1 MDILESFVK
10 DVITLPSLPAIAV
23 RIIREVKKNNF
34 SIGKLADIISVDP
47 SLTAK
52 VLKIANSSFYS
63 LQYKVDSIEKAI
75 NVLGVNALKNA
86 ALTFVIVTG
95 FNRKS
100 TGKFNHEFFWRR
112 AITAAVSARMIASA
126 AKMKSDDIFVTS
138 LLMDVGVLTMYLSKP
153 DDYMKVLEEK
163 KTHGIN
169 IIEAERSVF
178 GFDHQDVG
186 GEILNSWGI
195 PESIYW
201 PISYHHNNENC
212 PPELTSKVNILT
224 LADMASSVY
233 HGKREIRKIEELKHL
248 LKNTLNID
256 ETEVT
261 SFIDTIAEKTIE
273 ILSFYEID
281 AGDMKPCSEILQ
293 EANQELGRVNQSCT
307 QLVAD
312 LNEAKQDAEN
322 LAVELWQ
329 TKEKMKE
336 IAIRDVLTG
345 LHNHRYFH
353 ELMDK
358 EMERIERFGHVM
370 SIAMIDI
377 DNFKNINDTYGHLN
391 GDEVLRS
398 IGKLL
403 MESVRLPDVATR
415 YGGEEFTIILPETDT
430 KGAVIVTE
438 RIRQMVEGL
447 EVIIGS
453 QKITITISLGITTYD
468 PRKGTKTKSEIMHA
482 ADMAMYKSKAAGKN
496 RLSISSSP
504 KAEA

>member
-23 RIIREVKKNNF
+23 RIIREVKKKKF

-52 VLKIANSSFYS
+52 VLKMANSSFYS
-63 LQYKVDSIEKAI
+63 PQYKVDSIEKAI

-112 AITAAVSARMIASA
+112 AITAAVSARMIASG

-153 DDYMKVLEEK
+153 DDYIKVLEEK
-163 KTHGIN
+163 KTNGFDIV
-169 IIEAERSVF
+169 EAERSVF

-186 GEILNSWGI
+186 GEILNAWGI
-195 PESIYW
+195 PDSIYL

-212 PPELTSKVNILT
+212 PPEMTGKVNILM

-233 HGKREIRKIEELKHL
+233 HGSREIRKIEKLKHL
-248 LKNTLNID
+248 LKNRLNID
-256 ETEVT
+256 ETEVK
-261 SFIDTIAEKTIE
+261 SFIDLIAEKTIE

-293 EANQELGRVNQSCT
+293 EANQELGSMNQSCV
-307 QLVAD
+307 QLVAE
-312 LNEAKQDAEN
+312 LNEAKNNAEN

-329 TKEKMKE
+329 TKEQMKE
-336 IAIRDVLTG
+336 IAIRDMLTG

-353 ELMDK
+353 ELMDR
-358 EMERIERFGHVM
+358 EMQRIERFGHVM

-377 DNFKNINDTYGHLN
+377 DNFKNINDNYGHLS

-398 IGKLL
+398 FGKLL
-403 MESVRLPDVATR
+403 LESVRLPDVATR
-415 YGGEEFTIILPETDT
+415 YGGEEFAIILPETDT
-430 KGAVIVTE
+430 RGAVIVIE

-447 EVIIGS
+447 KVIIDS
-453 QKITITISLGITTYD
+453 HCIKITISLGITTYD
-468 PRKGTKTKSEIMHA
+468 PGKGKKTKSEIIHA
-482 ADMAMYKSKAAGKN
+482 ADMALYKSKAAGKN
-496 RLSISSSP
+496 RLSISSCL
-504 KAEA
+504 KAGK